1 MRKRIV
7 PFLVLPALVLAFA
20 ALAPTAMNT
29 FAAAPQHMPHF
40 FRKAQVKQNAPQANN
55 LVYHGGPVM
64 NGTAKVYAIFWEPTG
79 SHVQS
84 GYNALLQQYFGD
96 INGSGLYHN
105 NTQYKNSAGTYP
117 SATGLAGSWVD
128 TQSYRF
134 NPLLDSNI
142 QNEVRHAQAVNGW
155 KSGIHNIFFVFLAS
169 GENLCFDSSQSQC
182 ASNYFCAYHSYFG
195 SNTLYAAMPY
205 AASFSCNP
213 GSSPNHNDADQTI
226 NVSSHEQIEAATDPL
241 LNAWYD
247 NSGFEIGD
255 KCAWKFGARNASG
268 ADVTWNGHG
277 YIVQKEWDNKKASC
291 VLTGP

>member
-1 MRKRIV
+1 MRYYGW
-7 PFLVLPALVLAFA
+7 
-20 ALAPTAMNT
+20 
-29 FAAAPQHMPHF
+29 H
-40 FRKAQVKQNAPQANN
+40 KAID
-55 LVYHGGPVM
+55 LIHSL
-64 NGTAKVYAIFWEPTG
+64 TLI
-79 SHVQS
+79 
-84 GYNALLQQYFGD
+84 
-96 INGSGLYHN
+96 
-105 NTQYKNSAGTYP
+105 
-117 SATGLAGSWVD
+117 
-128 TQSYRF
+128 
-134 NPLLDSNI
+134 I

-205 AASFSCNP
+205 AASFNCNP